1 MKIIKPSFTELFNDN
16 PQKHIEGIARTCYK
30 STDLITEDSHKQFI
44 KNLYD
49 RKHWAMLEHYIF
61 VYKLNYIEES
71 GEYSIFLKE
80 IEQAKYINHS
90 ITYLNST
97 VNGNDERYIIS
108 FSARSL
114 LDLLN
119 HYVATN
125 FIMMKNAITELIEQV
140 VLDYDCDELFG
151 NRFKKVDRSAKFV
164 KIDDITKLTPE
175 EQWIHGWKSIKFIC
189 DRGVSHE
196 IVRHRD
202 ASFAQESTRYCN
214 YAKDKFGKE
223 ITVIKPCYLKD
234 GSDNPNNE
242 MVAWGVWKRAI
253 ENSEK
258 SYFEMLDLGC
268 NSQEARAVLPNSLKT
283 EIIMTAHN
291 YEWGHF
297 FELRCDKA
305 AHPQMRE
312 LSLPLFDYFTASNS
326 LLFNRDNIKFTE

>member
-1 MKIIKPSFTELFNDN
+1 MNIITPSFLEIKNEN
-16 PQKHIEGIARTCYK
+16 PQKHIEEIARTCYK
-30 STDLITEDSHKQFI
+30 STEFITENSHKKFI
-44 KNLYD
+44 KSLYD
-49 RKHWAMLEHYIF
+49 RKHWAMLEHF
-61 VYKLNYIEES
+61 V
-71 GEYSIFLKE
+71 FC
-80 IEQAKYINHS
+80 
-90 ITYLNST
+90 
-97 VNGNDERYIIS
+97 YIIKDQDFIPLADKRFIIHTDTVLNLPQKSYQEVRHVVS

-114 LDLLN
+114 LDILELN
-119 HYVATN
+119 ENPHINRV
-125 FIMMKNAITELIEQV
+125 IIELIEQV
-140 VLDYDCDELFG
+140 VYDYDCDELFG
-151 NRFKKVDRSAKFV
+151 NRFKKVNNEFRYAKV
-164 KIDDITKLTPE
+164 DDITTLTPE
-175 EQWIHGWKSIKFIC
+175 EQWMHGWKSIKFIC

-234 GSDNPNNE
+234 GSDNLNNE

-268 NSQEARAVLPNSLKT
+268 TAQEARAVLPNSLKT
-283 EIIMTAHN
+283 EVIMTARN

-297 FELRCDKA
+297 FELRCDKS

-312 LSLPLFDYFTASNS
+312 LAIPLFGYFNECDNI
-326 LLFNRDNIKFTE
+326 LFNRETIKFED

>member
-1 MKIIKPSFTELFNDN
+1 MKIIKPSFKEMFNNN
-16 PQKHIEGIARTCYK
+16 PQKHIELIARTCYK
-30 STDLITEDSHKQFI
+30 SEDKITEDSHKVMMS
-44 KNLYD
+44 NLYKN
-49 RKHWAMLEHYIF
+49 KHWAMLEHFIF
-61 VYKLNYIEES
+61 IIEIKIPS
-71 GEYSIFLKE
+71 TFYTLQRANLKYFNFTDHFDLKKE
-80 IEQAKYINHS
+80 RKC
-90 ITYLNST
+90 YLVSC
-97 VNGNDERYIIS
+97 
-108 FSARSL
+108 SARGI
-114 LDLLN
+114 LDILKN
-119 HYVATN
+119 HNN
-125 FIMMKNAITELIEQV
+125 FDDEILEHISGIKRQIIFNYEC
-140 VLDYDCDELFG
+140 YELFG
-151 NRFKKVDRSAKFV
+151 SNIGNDYSCF
-164 KIDDITKLTPE
+164 DIVNDISEYDIKNQL
-175 EQWIHGWKSIKFIC
+175 IHGWHSVKFIC

-234 GSDNPNNE
+234 DSDDSNNE

-291 YEWGHF
+291 YEWEHF

-312 LSLPLFDYFTASNS
+312 LALPLLQEFS
-326 LLFNRDNIKFTE
+326 LNYPLIFSDIKNKFKNDIIERN

>member
-1 MKIIKPSFTELFNDN
+1 MNIITPSFLEIKNEN
-16 PQKHIEGIARTCYK
+16 PQKHIEEIARTCYK
-30 STDLITEDSHKQFI
+30 STELITENSHKKFI
-44 KNLYD
+44 KSLYD
-49 RKHWAMLEHYIF
+49 RKHWAMLEHF
-61 VYKLNYIEES
+61 V
-71 GEYSIFLKE
+71 FC
-80 IEQAKYINHS
+80 
-90 ITYLNST
+90 
-97 VNGNDERYIIS
+97 YIIKDQDFIPLADKRFIIHTDTVLNLPQKPYQEVRHVVS

-114 LDLLN
+114 LDILELN
-119 HYVATN
+119 ENPHINRV
-125 FIMMKNAITELIEQV
+125 IIELIEQV
-140 VLDYDCDELFG
+140 VYDYDCDELFG
-151 NRFKKVDRSAKFV
+151 NRFKKVNNDFRYV
-164 KIDDITKLTPE
+164 KVDDITTLTPE

-234 GSDNPNNE
+234 GSNNPNNE

-258 SYFEMLDLGC
+258 SYFEMLNLGC
-268 NSQEARAVLPNSLKT
+268 TAQEARAVLPNSLKT
-283 EIIMTAHN
+283 EVIMTARNH
-291 YEWGHF
+291 EWGHF

-312 LSLPLFDYFTASNS
+312 LSLPMFNYFNTSNP
-326 LLFNRDNIKFTE
+326 LLFNKDNIKFTE